1 MLIHNFTF
9 SDINSRDYGLFIR
22 TKQSYDKPQRDMSI
36 ISVPGR
42 DGDLAIDNGS
52 FKNIDIKLGLRL
64 FVPPIS
70 NNKVDNFNFAYSNAV
85 KWLKQT
91 AEYCVYSDSYDPD
104 YYRLACIK
112 SALTVTQKRYDIA
125 DFDVTFSCK
134 PYKYRWDGDTV
145 ATLDSGSVSSITI
158 YNPEDYD
165 SLPLIKVYTAATYD
179 PSTTRTHSFSLNGV
193 TYSITQIN
201 GNCTID
207 SEMMNVYH
215 GSINKNKNYQQTAFP
230 KLIPGTN
237 TLSLIGGGNVTKIE
251 VTPRWRTI

>member
-1 MLIHNFTF
+1 MVHHFEYNGI
-9 SDINSRDYGLFIR
+9 DSRDLGVYIR
-22 TKQSYDKPQRDMSI
+22 TKQAYDKPQRDMSI
-36 ISVPGR
+36 VSVPGR
-42 DGDLAIDNGS
+42 DGDLVLDNGS
-52 FKNIDIKLGLRL
+52 YKNLDMTLGLRL
-64 FVPPIS
+64 IVPQLS
-70 NNKVDNFNFAYSNAV
+70 SDKVTSFNYAYNRV
-85 KWLKQT
+85 VEWLKPT
-91 AEYCVYSDSYDPD
+91 AEYLTYSDSYDPE
-104 YYRLACIK
+104 YYRKAAIK
-112 SALTVTQKRYDIA
+112 SSFKVTQKRYDVA
-125 DFDVTFSCK
+125 DFSVTFSCK
-134 PYKYRWDGDTV
+134 PYKYRWGGDTV
-145 ATLDSGSVSSITI
+145 ATLDSGSISSITI

-237 TLSLIGGGNVTKIE
+237 TLSLIGGGNVSKIE